1 MTDRRISDLRSE
13 SAGTYD
19 AFCALRKA
27 RRPFRMDR
35 IIHAVSLDT
44 GEILNPYC
52 LLPNADLFSL
62 EALTWRVVP
71 AIKAL
76 KFFALSIRR
85 ISKREEE
92 YLANFVR
99 EVADVTNYSPDD
111 LDSWLQKLQ
120 CVDLYAYRNG
130 DTTEYTETLKAIPGE
145 FLQRCRDYALLIAQ
159 GSGRKP
165 VDPVWAERIQN
176 EFCEV
181 PKVNK
186 PREVETESIG
196 ISITMSMP
204 SVSECKE

>member
-1 MTDRRISDLRSE
+1 MSEFLIKYRDGNGDVTDRRISDLRSE

-92 YLANFVR
+92 SNNNKKTTINAYS
-99 EVADVTNYSPDD
+99 VALT
-111 LDSWLQKLQ
+111 
-120 CVDLYAYRNG
+120 
-130 DTTEYTETLKAIPGE
+130 
-145 FLQRCRDYALLIAQ
+145 
-159 GSGRKP
+159 SGR
-165 VDPVWAERIQN
+165 
-176 EFCEV
+176 
-181 PKVNK
+181 
-186 PREVETESIG
+186 SY
-196 ISITMSMP
+196 
-204 SVSECKE
+204 VSTKKYLKKLKDL